1 MTVRPEL
8 PADCPVC
15 RGPIPLPDVARAL
28 RGGSVRSIDSG
39 ERCRRRASRGM
50 AKGRRAAALL
60 RAWGTVARV
69 RAETTR
75 AEQFNQA
82 AVEIAAWAGGRANG

>member
-1 MTVRPEL
+1 
-8 PADCPVC
+8 
-15 RGPIPLPDVARAL
+15 
-28 RGGSVRSIDSG
+28 
-39 ERCRRRASRGM
+39 M